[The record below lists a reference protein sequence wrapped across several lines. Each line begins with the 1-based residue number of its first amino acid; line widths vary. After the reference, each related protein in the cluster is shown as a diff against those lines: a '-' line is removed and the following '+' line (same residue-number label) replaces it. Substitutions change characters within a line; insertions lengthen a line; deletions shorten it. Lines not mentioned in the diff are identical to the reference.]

1 MTNWPMVAR
10 FRLQWATRRR
20 GARCVW
26 EGKDAAVCRSL
37 TLPRQIC
44 RYNDADSLLLQ
55 GKGEAK
61 AGQGRA
67 GQGEAGWMDGRGGR
81 LGLQACL
88 VGRRD
93 ATSNLNQAGSGP
105 GRAGRKRIRWQRHAK
120 SPNGAQFQSRSESLQ
135 DSKLMMPHDFIAS
148 ALRPVS
154 RGRKRW
160 RRPRRGGQG
169 WKGGRA
175 KRGWDPGPGP

>member
-1 MTNWPMVAR
+1 M
-10 FRLQWATRRR
+10 
-20 GARCVW
+20 
-26 EGKDAAVCRSL
+26 CRSL

-120 SPNGAQFQSRSESLQ
+120 SPNGAQFQSRSESPKTQSLC
-135 DSKLMMPHDFIAS
+135 LMTSSPARSAPSLGVGNAGGDQGGEARDGREAGRSVDGTLDLDEHEPHCC
-148 ALRPVS
+148 V
-154 RGRKRW
+154 
-160 RRPRRGGQG
+160 
-169 WKGGRA
+169 
-175 KRGWDPGPGP
+175 